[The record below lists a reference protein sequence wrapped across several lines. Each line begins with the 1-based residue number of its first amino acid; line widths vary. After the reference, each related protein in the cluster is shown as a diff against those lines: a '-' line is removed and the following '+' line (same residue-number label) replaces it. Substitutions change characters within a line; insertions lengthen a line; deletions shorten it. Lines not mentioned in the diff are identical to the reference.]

1 MSKLKIIFFEILQ
14 KGMTYVIKRHWL
26 KRIQDYYNNQRLQH
40 QQQQNTTQKW
50 GIINSMIIV

>member
-14 KGMTYVIKRHWL
+14 KGMT
-26 KRIQDYYNNQRLQH
+26 RIQDYYNNQRLQH